1 MYSTSD
7 YYVIQIYCYHVKYS
21 YDLFDLTF
29 RELGF
34 PWVFTLMAHTMY
46 QLDSFTHSQSLAV
59 MEIGRLFKVRAYSSM
74 PSQLTRYEIFRVL
87 ISL

>member
-1 MYSTSD
+1 MYSTSY
-7 YYVIQIYCYHVKYS
+7 YYVMQIYSNHVKYA
-21 YDLFDLTF
+21 YYLFDLTF

-34 PWVFTLMAHTMY
+34 PWVFTRMAHTMY

-59 MEIGRLFKVRAYSSM
+59 TEIGRLFKVRANSSM